1 VSVRRGCGAGG
12 CNLAGQAGAR
22 IATAGWPWV
31 LASAES
37 ESALPTR
44 LCLGVRRSVA
54 ASYSTVHIQSAAQ
67 VADIAA
73 AAVGTKRPLEV
84 R

>member
-1 VSVRRGCGAGG
+1 
-12 CNLAGQAGAR
+12 
-22 IATAGWPWV
+22 
-31 LASAES
+31 
-37 ESALPTR
+37 
-44 LCLGVRRSVA
+44 VA